1 MKKIIKNVTLIVLAV
16 IMLAFVGCSSSAPKA
31 KTFSAAGMSIELT
44 DSFHEKELVSATAY
58 YESKDVIVLAI
69 KEEFTL
75 MYGLANYTLADYAQ
89 LVINNNR
96 LPDVT
101 VETAE
106 NYVHFRYDK
115 EVSGKDFSYWAT
127 CFKSDD
133 AFWLIQF
140 ACETKNYDGKIA
152 TFQKYANSVSFT
164 AEE

>member
-1 MKKIIKNVTLIVLAV
+1 MKKIIKNITLIVLAV

-96 LPDVT
+96 LPAVT

-140 ACETKNYDGKIA
+140 AVEKENNEA
-152 TFQKYANSVSFT
+152 YAQHIFT
-164 AEE
+164 WASSIEFE